1 MQLTTVTPTLEIARW
16 IHHFWIFR
24 SPFGLPGGDLRV
36 VVPNG
41 RHKLIVPW
49 RNGLTATSATHTQ
62 TNRDG
67 DAVLIGLWEQ
77 PTTLSSEPRDTI
89 TIGVEFLPHGL
100 SRFFPGVVSELTEC
114 IVPVTDVLGRLGRT
128 LTAEVMNERTPEA
141 AARVVERFLVAQLRR
156 AQTQAPLVDA
166 ALQLMAASDFT
177 MQVNELE
184 ARMGYSRRYLHALFL
199 EHVGLSP
206 KRLSNVMLFERLYR
220 RFSKD
225 KSASALRDDALD
237 VYADQSHF
245 IRHFKRFTGFSP
257 GAFAELD
264 NEFGRIFYRPQPG
277 SSQTS
282 NPPQR

>member
-1 MQLTTVTPTLEIARW
+1 MQLSTLTPTPEIARW

-24 SPFGLPGGDLRV
+24 SPLGLPSGDLRV

-49 RNGLTATSATHTQ
+49 RNGLTAASPTHTQ

-77 PTTLSSEPRDTI
+77 PTTLSSEPRETV

-100 SRFFPGVVSELTEC
+100 ARFFPGTVADLTER
-114 IVPVTDVLGRLGRT
+114 IVPITDVLGRLGKE
-128 LTAEVMNERTPEA
+128 LAAEVMNERTPEA
-141 AARVVERFLVAQLRR
+141 AARVVERFLVTQLRR
-156 AQTQAPLVDA
+156 AQTPVPLVDA
-166 ALQLMAASDFT
+166 ALQLMAASNFT

-206 KRLSNVMLFERLYR
+206 KRLSNVMVFERLYR

-225 KSASALRDDALD
+225 KSATALRDDALE

-257 GAFAELD
+257 VAFAEMD
-264 NEFGRIFYRPQPG
+264 NEFGRIFYRPG
-277 SSQTS
+277 ASTSQTS
-282 NPPQR
+282 NPSGR